1 MAKSKN
7 DATFEQDLESL
18 EAIVGALEEGGL
30 SLDDALKQFESG
42 ITLARRCEKALS
54 EAEKKIEILVKN
66 ADGNLEPQ
74 PFDEEAPPA
83 PVAAPATAKAVA
95 PAPAPAAAP
104 TPAKAPAV
112 AKPASEP
119 ASYEPEPEPEPDEE
133 DLLF

>member
-1 MAKSKN
+1 MAKTKN

-66 ADGNLEPQ
+66 ADGDLEPQ
-74 PFDEEAPPA
+74 PFDEEAPSA
-83 PVAAPATAKAVA
+83 PVAAPALAKT
-95 PAPAPAAAP
+95 PAAAASAPAASRVPAAP
-104 TPAKAPAV
+104 PKAATPARD
-112 AKPASEP
+112 SD
-119 ASYEPEPEPEPDEE
+119 EPEPEPEPDEE

>member
-1 MAKSKN
+1 MAKSKS
-7 DATFEQDLESL
+7 DATFEQDLEAL
-18 EAIVGALEEGGL
+18 EGIVGALEEGGL

-66 ADGNLEPQ
+66 ADGDLEPQ

-83 PVAAPATAKAVA
+83 PVSA
-95 PAPAPAAAP
+95 PAPAKAAAP
-104 TPAKAPAV
+104 AVAPAKAPAL
-112 AKPASEP
+112 AKPAPEP

>member
-1 MAKSKN
+1 MAKSKS
-7 DATFEQDLESL
+7 DATFEQDLEAL

-66 ADGNLEPQ
+66 ADGDLEPQ
-74 PFDEEAPPA
+74 TFDEEAPPA
-83 PVAAPATAKAVA
+83 PVSAPAPAKAAAPAAVA
-95 PAPAPAAAP
+95 PAKAPVSTKPAP
-104 TPAKAPAV
+104 
-112 AKPASEP
+112 EP
-119 ASYEPEPEPEPDEE
+119 ASYEPEPEPGPDED

>member
-1 MAKSKN
+1 MAKTKN
-7 DATFEQDLESL
+7 DATFEQDLEAL

-66 ADGNLEPQ
+66 ADGDLEPQ
-74 PFDEEAPPA
+74 TFDEEAPPA
-83 PVAAPATAKAVA
+83 PVAAPAKAPVAA
-95 PAPAPAAAP
+95 PAS
-104 TPAKAPAV
+104 AKAPVV
-112 AKPASEP
+112 AKPAPEP

>member
-1 MAKSKN
+1 MAKSKS
-7 DATFEQDLESL
+7 DATFEQDLDAL

-30 SLDDALKQFESG
+30 SLDDALKQFEAG

-66 ADGNLEPQ
+66 ADGDLEPQ

-83 PVAAPATAKAVA
+83 PVAAPAK
-95 PAPAPAAAP
+95 AAAP
-104 TPAKAPAV
+104 TTPPPAAS
-112 AKPASEP
+112 KPTPDSR
-119 ASYEPEPEPEPDEE
+119 SDEPEPQPEPDDE

>member
-7 DATFEQDLESL
+7 DATFEQDLEAL

-66 ADGNLEPQ
+66 ADGDLEPQ

-83 PVAAPATAKAVA
+83 PVSA
-95 PAPAPAAAP
+95 PAPAKAAAPAAAP
-104 TPAKAPAV
+104 APAKAPV
-112 AKPASEP
+112 VTKPAPEP

>member
-1 MAKSKN
+1 MAKTRN
-7 DATFEQDLESL
+7 DATFEQDLEAL

-66 ADGNLEPQ
+66 ADGDLEAQ

-83 PVAAPATAKAVA
+83 PVSA
-95 PAPAPAAAP
+95 PAPAKAAPAAPARAAAP
-104 TPAKAPAV
+104 PLAP
-112 AKPASEP
+112 PRHEP
-119 ASYEPEPEPEPDEE
+119 SYEPEPEPEPDDE

>member
-1 MAKSKN
+1 MAKSKS
-7 DATFEQDLESL
+7 DATFEQDLEAL

-66 ADGNLEPQ
+66 ADGDLEPQ

-83 PVAAPATAKAVA
+83 PVSA
-95 PAPAPAAAP
+95 PAPARAPAAAAP
-104 TPAKAPAV
+104 APTRAPVTPAKPVAP
-112 AKPASEP
+112 PQD
-119 ASYEPEPEPEPDEE
+119 SYEPEPEPEPDEE

>member
-1 MAKSKN
+1 MVKSKS
-7 DATFEQDLESL
+7 DATFEQDLEAL

-66 ADGNLEPQ
+66 ADGDLEPQ
-74 PFDEEAPPA
+74 AFDEETPPA
-83 PVAAPATAKAVA
+83 PVAASAPAKAA
-95 PAPAPAAAP
+95 APAAAP
-104 TPAKAPAV
+104 APAKAPVV
-112 AKPASEP
+112 AKPAPEP
-119 ASYEPEPEPEPDEE
+119 ASDEPEPEPEPDEE

>member
-1 MAKSKN
+1 MAKTKN
-7 DATFEQDLESL
+7 DATFEQDLEAL

-66 ADGNLEPQ
+66 ADGDLESQ
-74 PFDEEAPPA
+74 SFDEEAPPA
-83 PVAAPATAKAVA
+83 PVAAPVKAPVST
-95 PAPAPAAAP
+95 PAPA
-104 TPAKAPAV
+104 KSPAV
-112 AKPASEP
+112 AKPAPET

>member
-1 MAKSKN
+1 MAKSKS
-7 DATFEQDLESL
+7 DATFEQDLEAL

-66 ADGNLEPQ
+66 ADGDLEPQ
-74 PFDEEAPPA
+74 TFDEEAPPA
-83 PVAAPATAKAVA
+83 PVAAPAKVA
-95 PAPAPAAAP
+95 APAATPA
-104 TPAKAPAV
+104 PAKAPAV
-112 AKPASEP
+112 AKSAPVPESD
-119 ASYEPEPEPEPDEE
+119 EPEPEPEPDEE

>member
-66 ADGNLEPQ
+66 ADGYLEPQ

-112 AKPASEP
+112 AKPAPEP

>member
-1 MAKSKN
+1 MVKSKS
-7 DATFEQDLESL
+7 DATFEQDLEAL

-66 ADGNLEPQ
+66 ADGDLEAQ
-74 PFDEEAPPA
+74 TFDEEAPPA
-83 PVAAPATAKAVA
+83 PVAAPVKAA
-95 PAPAPAAAP
+95 APAAAP
-104 TPAKAPAV
+104 APVKAPAV
-112 AKPASEP
+112 AKPAPEP
-119 ASYEPEPEPEPDEE
+119 ASDEPEPEPEPDEE

>member
-1 MAKSKN
+1 MVKSKS
-7 DATFEQDLESL
+7 DATFEQDLEAL

-66 ADGNLEPQ
+66 ADGDLEPQ
-74 PFDEEAPPA
+74 AFDEEAPPA
-83 PVAAPATAKAVA
+83 PVAAPTPAK
-95 PAPAPAAAP
+95 APAAAP
-104 TPAKAPAV
+104 TVTRAPA
-112 AKPASEP
+112 APSKPVTPPQDSD
-119 ASYEPEPEPEPDEE
+119 EPEPEPEPDEE

>member
-1 MAKSKN
+1 MAKTRN
-7 DATFEQDLESL
+7 DATFEQDLEAL

-66 ADGNLEPQ
+66 ADGDLEAQ

-83 PVAAPATAKAVA
+83 PVSA
-95 PAPAPAAAP
+95 PAPAKAAPAAPARAAAP
-104 TPAKAPAV
+104 PLAP
-112 AKPASEP
+112 PRHEP
-119 ASYEPEPEPEPDEE
+119 SFEPEPEPEPDDE

>member
-1 MAKSKN
+1 MAKTKN
-7 DATFEQDLESL
+7 DATFEQDLEAL

-66 ADGNLEPQ
+66 ADGDLEPQ
-74 PFDEEAPPA
+74 NFDEEASPA
-83 PVAAPATAKAVA
+83 PVAAPA
-95 PAPAPAAAP
+95 
-104 TPAKAPAV
+104 PAKAPTAAAPAATRAPATP
-112 AKPASEP
+112 AKPIAP
-119 ASYEPEPEPEPDEE
+119 PQYGYEPEPEPEPDEE

>member
-1 MAKSKN
+1 MAKTKN
-7 DATFEQDLESL
+7 DATFEQDLEAL

-66 ADGNLEPQ
+66 ADGDLEAQ
-74 PFDEEAPPA
+74 PFDEETPPAPVSAPAPAKAAPVAPPA
-83 PVAAPATAKAVA
+83 PAK
-95 PAPAPAAAP
+95 AAAP
-104 TPAKAPAV
+104 VKAPV
-112 AKPASEP
+112 SVEP
-119 ASYEPEPEPEPDEE
+119 SYEPEPEPEPDDE

>member
-1 MAKSKN
+1 MAKSKT
-7 DATFEQDLESL
+7 DATFEQDLEAL

-66 ADGNLEPQ
+66 ADGDLEPQ
-74 PFDEEAPPA
+74 TFDEEAPPA
-83 PVAAPATAKAVA
+83 PVAAPTPAK
-95 PAPAPAAAP
+95 APAAAP
-104 TPAKAPAV
+104 TVTRAPA
-112 AKPASEP
+112 APSKPVTPPQDSD
-119 ASYEPEPEPEPDEE
+119 EPEPEPEPDEE

>member
-1 MAKSKN
+1 MAKSKT
-7 DATFEQDLESL
+7 DATFEQDLEAL

-66 ADGNLEPQ
+66 ADGDLEPQ

-83 PVAAPATAKAVA
+83 PMSAPA
-95 PAPAPAAAP
+95 
-104 TPAKAPAV
+104 PAKAPAAPAATRAPATP
-112 AKPASEP
+112 AKPVAPPQESD
-119 ASYEPEPEPEPDEE
+119 EPEPEPEPDEE

>member
-1 MAKSKN
+1 MAKSKS
-7 DATFEQDLESL
+7 DATFEQDLEAL

-66 ADGNLEPQ
+66 ADGDLEPQ
-74 PFDEEAPPA
+74 AFDEEAPPA
-83 PVAAPATAKAVA
+83 PVSA
-95 PAPAPAAAP
+95 PAPAKAVTPAAAA
-104 TPAKAPAV
+104 PAKAPAV
-112 AKPASEP
+112 AKPAPEP
-119 ASYEPEPEPEPDEE
+119 ASHEPEPEPEPDEE